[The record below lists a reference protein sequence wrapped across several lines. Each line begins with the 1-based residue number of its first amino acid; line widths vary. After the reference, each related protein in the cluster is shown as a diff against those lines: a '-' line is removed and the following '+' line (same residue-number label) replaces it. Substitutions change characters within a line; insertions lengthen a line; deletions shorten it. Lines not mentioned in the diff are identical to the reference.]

1 MKKFSIALA
10 AAGLAA
16 SLGAY
21 AAVPTDA
28 QPFQLVVPNLKSGI
42 EITLE
47 GLLLRPTNDN
57 QQYATTSDF
66 AFATTPGNIVPI
78 TTTNA
83 KSLSQANPDYNFGF
97 RVGLGYIF
105 PDSGNDVQLNWV
117 HFNHSDDTSTTTND
131 AGEVLTT
138 GFGVPLINLG
148 NGVTTPGFLIDPLTF
163 SNLVGGAP
171 AASSSSDFKYDQV
184 NLDVGQYLDVGT
196 RLRLRMFGGLSY
208 ARVENNLSNSY
219 FAGYNVS
226 SATDVEDPIDFDATY
241 AENDTLDS
249 KFTGI
254 GPRFGVDSSYHIA
267 NCFGFVAHVA
277 GALYVGKVDSSTNQN
292 ITITA
297 LDNNADPGDTF
308 ATVTDVLDSSINT
321 TTDNQWRVVPAFDAK
336 LGLDYTYIAQ
346 NQSMFSIE
354 AGYQWTQ
361 YIDAVDRLNN
371 TALGGVYK
379 TTSSVGF
386 DGPYLTLNY
395 KM

>member
-1 MKKFSIALA
+1 MNKFSIALA

-28 QPFQLVVPNLKSGI
+28 QPFQLVVPNLKSGL

-47 GLLLRPTNDN
+47 GLLIRPTNDN
-57 QQYATTSDF
+57 QQYASTSELNFTANDIS
-66 AFATTPGNIVPI
+66 PLL
-78 TTTNA
+78 TTTEN
-83 KSLSQANPDYNFGF
+83 KTLSQANPKYNFGF

-105 PDSGNDVQLNWV
+105 PDSGNDIQLDWV
-117 HFNHSDDTSTTTND
+117 HFNKDEDTTTT
-131 AGEVLTT
+131 AAPGQVLTT
-138 GFGVPLINLG
+138 GFGVPLINFANPLVVNLG
-148 NGVTTPGFLIDPLTF
+148 PFSTVVNNTFDPTAN
-163 SNLVGGAP
+163 ST
-171 AASSSSDFKYDQV
+171 SSFKYDQV
-184 NLDVGQYLDVGT
+184 NLDMGQYLDVGT

-208 ARVENNLSNSY
+208 ARVQDDLSNNYS
-219 FAGYNVS
+219 AGY
-226 SATDVEDPIDFDATY
+226 DVATY
-241 AENDTLDS
+241 FVPPQPFNPILLADDVLNYYETANIDS

-254 GPRFGVDSSYHIA
+254 GPRFGIDSSYHLG
-267 NCFGFVAHVA
+267 NCFGFVGHVA
-277 GALYVGKVDSSTNQN
+277 GALYVGKVDSSTTQN
-292 ITITA
+292 FTITD
-297 LDNNADPGDTF
+297 LDLLDTVG
-308 ATVTDVLDSSINT
+308 TQTILDSGVNT

-346 NQSMFSIE
+346 NKGEFTVE

-361 YIDAVDRLNN
+361 FIDAVDRLNN
-371 TALGGVYK
+371 TALGGVSK